1 MPLRILFAFL
11 CGIVCF
17 SACDDAAVV
26 TPVVPT
32 SDLTMT
38 FKSTYDGSRMVK
50 FKNYPYGSNNYPLQF
65 NRFTLFLSD
74 ITLLKGTEETRL
86 TESAYLD
93 FTPDNASSDTSVL
106 LNYTFQNVP
115 EGTYTGIKMG
125 YGVKPSDNGKNP
137 ADFPPSSPLYNDNEY
152 WLGWKSYIFTKI
164 EAQGDADINNQF
176 DHFMI
181 YHCGGNGVFKT
192 FSFTQ
197 PIEVKSSAPA
207 LKVDFDLR
215 KLFIMADGRYYNM
228 VEDPATSNNKDSL
241 RVANDIMSKF
251 GNATSIAQ

>member
-1 MPLRILFAFL
+1 
-11 CGIVCF
+11 
-17 SACDDAAVV
+17 
-26 TPVVPT
+26 
-32 SDLTMT
+32 
-38 FKSTYDGSRMVK
+38 
-50 FKNYPYGSNNYPLQF
+50 
-65 NRFTLFLSD
+65 
-74 ITLLKGTEETRL
+74 
-86 TESAYLD
+86 
-93 FTPDNASSDTSVL
+93 
-106 LNYTFQNVP
+106 
-115 EGTYTGIKMG
+115 MG